1 MILNPGKNLQIPTL
15 IQRSLRVRIALIL
28 LTAFSIGAAAL
39 ILLID
44 GRDQTL
50 TILFILLL
58 MMLCVWLSL
67 HRLVISPI
75 LRLQKLARKIGSDE
89 DRSEVEFSPRR
100 DEIGSIGTTLLATE
114 KESERQRQELLAL
127 ANRMDKERR
136 HDPLTKLH
144 NRRHLYLEGPKQF
157 SMAHRLNYA
166 ISVMMIDLDHFK
178 QVNDSYGHAAGDTV
192 LIEVAATLL
201 KHCRTYDILIRFG
214 GEEFTL
220 VLVNCDH
227 AQSLQAAERIR
238 QDIASLKISHEQHT
252 SIPITS
258 SIGVCS
264 AKGMDMERMIIIADE
279 CVYKAKESGRNCV
292 RHAEIATQP
301 D

>member
-1 MILNPGKNLQIPTL
+1 MI
-15 IQRSLRVRIALIL
+15 V
-28 LTAFSIGAAAL
+28 
-39 ILLID
+39 LID
-44 GRDQTL
+44 GWNQTVIML
-50 TILFILLL
+50 SLLL
-58 MMLCVWLSL
+58 LVMLCVWFSL
-67 HRLVISPI
+67 HRLVIGPI
-75 LRLQKLARKIGSDE
+75 LRLQKLARKIGTEE
-89 DRSEVEFSPRR
+89 DRNEVEFSPRR
-100 DEIGSIGTTLLATE
+100 DEIGSIGITLLATE

-178 QVNDSYGHAAGDTV
+178 QVNDTYGHAAGDTV

-238 QDIASLKISHEQHT
+238 EDIASLKISHEQHA

-264 AKGMDMERMIIIADE
+264 AKGMEMEKMIMIADE
-279 CVYKAKESGRNCV
+279 YVYLAKESGRNCV
-292 RHAEIATQP
+292 RHAEIETQTA
-301 D
+301 